1 MLAVEQLE
9 TPTAPPPPSLFARRR
24 LRFVAVAIPAMLL
37 LLLLVQLAT
46 NRGGATAVGP
56 NLGADY
62 PAFHTAGQI
71 ARDYP
76 GSRLYDLEL
85 QAQLGDAARPG
96 APPGGSLL
104 FVHPPATVLP
114 FVPLAG
120 LSYTASFVAWVAVS
134 LAVMAGGLL
143 VLRRACPN
151 LSPTDWSVAAGL
163 AFAAQPLLA
172 ESILGGQI
180 AVIAYLSLA
189 LALAAVARGH
199 SFRAGLALS
208 LLAYKPT
215 LLLLFIPL
223 LLVGR
228 RWRVVAG
235 LAAGGLI
242 WGAVSLMVAG
252 PEGCRDWVRLMT
264 AYGQVSTGSAANFR
278 LFKFI
283 DLNSSLRLTFGDQ
296 PWIAAFAAALA
307 LPTLGW
313 LASAWAR
320 RGRFDEAALWAA
332 TATWT
337 LVLNLHVAVYDV
349 ALAVPGVLV
358 TLDTLAKRHRGE
370 LKLSAFD
377 RGVLAAAWC
386 VPWFAQQVAMWL
398 PLHPLTP
405 ALALLAAW
413 QLARARREG

>member
-9 TPTAPPPPSLFARRR
+9 SQTAPPLRSLFPRRR

-37 LLLLVQLAT
+37 LLLIVQLAT

-56 NLGADY
+56 SLGADY

-71 ARDYP
+71 IREYP
-76 GSRLYDLEL
+76 GSRLYDLGL

-120 LSYTASFVAWVAVS
+120 LSYTMSFLMWVAVS
-134 LAVMAGGLL
+134 LAVVGGGL
-143 VLRRACPN
+143 VALRRACPH
-151 LSPTDWSVAAGL
+151 LAPTDWSVAAGL

-180 AVIAYLSLA
+180 AVIAFLA
-189 LALAAVARGH
+189 LALALTAVRRGH
-199 SFRAGLALS
+199 LFCAGLALS

-215 LLLLFIPL
+215 LLLLFVPL
-223 LLVGR
+223 VLLGR

-235 LAAGGLI
+235 LAVGGLA
-242 WGAVSLMVAG
+242 WGVVSLVVAG
-252 PEGCRDWVRLMT
+252 PEGCRDWVNLMT
-264 AYGQVSTGSAANFR
+264 AYGKVSTGSAADFR

-283 DLNSSLRLTFGDQ
+283 DLNSALRLSFGDQ
-296 PWIAAFAAALA
+296 PWIAGLAAALA
-307 LPTLGW
+307 VPSLAW
-313 LASAWAR
+313 LTWAWMRRDQFEEAS
-320 RGRFDEAALWAA
+320 LWAA
-332 TATWT
+332 TATGT

-358 TLDTLAKRHRGE
+358 TLDAMARRTRGE
-370 LKLSAFD
+370 LHLSAFD

-386 VPWFAQQVAMWL
+386 VPWFAQQVAML
-398 PLHPLTP
+398 LLFHPLTP
-405 ALALLAAW
+405 TLALLAAW
-413 QLARARREG
+413 QLARARRDQ